1 MYNKNNNQNKEHLGK
16 FLSYYNKQ
24 QTEEDIEDFID
35 TELELELQLLMNTD
49 GRTKVPSYE

>member
-1 MYNKNNNQNKEHLGK
+1 MYNKNNNQNKEYLGK
-16 FLSYYNKQ
+16 FLSYYNKLQ
-24 QTEEDIEDFID
+24 SEEDIEDFID